1 MASTDEQ
8 RDFRPFIPECTKRGL
23 GKTKSY
29 ELANAG
35 WLETFQIG
43 TRRFVYI
50 DSLLSLPQ
58 RLKEAA
64 NEAERG

>member
-1 MASTDEQ
+1 MASTNEH
-8 RDFRPFIPECTKRGL
+8 RDYRPFIPACAKRGL

-35 WLETFQIG
+35 LLDVFKIG
-43 TRRFVYI
+43 TKTYVYL

-64 NEAERG
+64 NDAERS